1 MEGGVRYAWC
11 CYMLNII
18 KQNWAKNA
26 IHIIREL
33 DLVTFHMKD
42 NLSVGTSKSMYVQVR
57 TPCKCCS
64 RSQQSSSPGLRLRLT
79 VLIVLIERV
88 WWISHSLITSSSAL
102 FDTWQSTFHT
112 HVVEAAGPRDIF
124 VKQDSQSYFRAVS
137 CNSSSSVFLNHY
149 RTLRTKQRR
158 GSKASGFRK
167 QCHEGSKASSNV
179 TTPLVYTK

>member
-1 MEGGVRYAWC
+1 
-11 CYMLNII
+11 MLSII

-26 IHIIREL
+26 IYKIREL

-137 CNSSSSVFLNHY
+137 CKCLATALRVSSSITTGHYVLNTDADPN
-149 RTLRTKQRR
+149 RL
-158 GSKASGFRK
+158 GSENNAMKEA
-167 QCHEGSKASSNV
+167 QQAH
-179 TTPLVYTK
+179 T